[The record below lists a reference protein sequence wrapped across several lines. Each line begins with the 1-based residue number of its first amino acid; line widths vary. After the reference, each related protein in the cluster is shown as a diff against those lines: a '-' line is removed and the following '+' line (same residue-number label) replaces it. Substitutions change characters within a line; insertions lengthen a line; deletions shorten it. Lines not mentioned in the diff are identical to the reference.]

1 MSAQAIKPSMT
12 DEKVLLNIA
21 RRLPPERVSQLID
34 FARFLEF
41 QLDQM
46 EEDDWLED
54 ESQEEIEAS
63 KKNWDELL
71 ARPEAQRLMEQMALE
86 ALAEEEAGL
95 TVEMDFDDEGNLID
109 PK

>member
-1 MSAQAIKPSMT
+1 MLAERAKLLA
-12 DEKVLLNIA
+12 DEKVLVNII
-21 RRLPPERVSQLID
+21 RRLPPERVSQVVD

-41 QLDQM
+41 QVNEI
-46 EEDDWLED
+46 EENDWLEE

-63 KKNWDELL
+63 EKKWDELF

-95 TVEMDFDDEGNLID
+95 TIEMDFNDEGNLIE
-109 PK
+109 PE